1 MIDSPYKTLSL
12 IRGLKGIATEARDCS
27 RNKDYCSGEIFNRII
42 KMLNETEEE
51 IKDSIEGWE
60 KIMNEGI

>member
-1 MIDSPYKTLSL
+1 MIDSPQKTLSL
-12 IRGLKGIATEARDCS
+12 VRGLRGIAREARDCS